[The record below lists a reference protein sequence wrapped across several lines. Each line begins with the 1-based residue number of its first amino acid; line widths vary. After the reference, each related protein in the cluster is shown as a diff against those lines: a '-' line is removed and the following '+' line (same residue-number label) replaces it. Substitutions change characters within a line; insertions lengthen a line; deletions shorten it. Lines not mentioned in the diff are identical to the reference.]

1 MAKGPNYRVAFRR
14 RREGKTDY
22 RHRLKLLKS
31 ETPRAVV
38 RFSHRRVIVAMQSFD
53 PEGDRVL
60 ASAESRELTAFGFPE
75 HSLNSTPA
83 AYLTG
88 YLAGLR
94 SVAAGESNAVLDIG
108 LLRPT
113 KGGRLLGALRGL
125 LDAGV
130 ELPHGETSFP
140 PKDRLAGKHL
150 PKPLPEPLESYKE
163 RVQKSLAQAPK
174 EKTPKP

>member
-1 MAKGPNYRVAFRR
+1 MAKGPNYRVPFRR

-22 RHRLKLLKS
+22 RTRLRLVKS

-38 RFSHRRVIVAMQSFD
+38 RFTNRRVLVAVEEFD

-60 ASAESRELTAFGFPE
+60 ASAESPELTEAGFPAA
-75 HSLNSTPA
+75 SLTSTPA

-94 SVAAGESNAVLDIG
+94 LVAAGESEAVLDAG

-113 KGGRLLGALRGL
+113 RGGRLLGALQGL

-130 ELPHGETSFP
+130 EIPHGDAGMPSKE
-140 PKDRLAGKHL
+140 RLSGAHL
-150 PKPLPEPLESYKE
+150 KTPLPEKLEAYRD
-163 RVQKSLAQAPK
+163 RVQKSLSARKK
-174 EKTPKP
+174 ESGTTP